1 MLTGDTGKTLFQTAP
16 AQKHNVSLE
25 GASGKSTYRVS
36 FGYDS
41 KDGLM
46 RYNPENFNV
55 TMQAQISRQRFS
67 LGLKLAP
74 ALIFAARIFL
84 ARLAA

>member
-1 MLTGDTGKTLFQTAP
+1 
-16 AQKHNVSLE
+16 
-25 GASGKSTYRVS
+25 
-36 FGYDS
+36 
-41 KDGLM
+41 M

-74 ALIFAARIFL
+74 ALISRSANISRPTCSVTPTSICGVSVVL
-84 ARLAA
+84 